1 MAVLPTRRGEKRR
14 QEARPLEAEQRVEEQ
29 WRLGEAKRLEAERR
43 AEEERRLEEAARLEE
58 ERRTKEREEQERQR
72 VEDIRR
78 QDEKEAMRLPEERS
92 AENRKLRT
100 LPASRIPL
108 RESVSMSQTKWIR
121 ETWQHEANDFTPWL
135 GGHLELVSDCTGLEL
150 HHLGTE
156 VAAAGGRADI
166 VAWES
171 KSKSKVVIE
180 NQIEAAN
187 TRHFQQLISYGE
199 DLQAK
204 IRIWIAAHFN
214 KKFRRLII
222 EQNWKNESKPDGAI
236 YYLLRIDRSADTGQ
250 LLLSL
255 DLGPTQA
262 QLERI
267 LFSQE
272 ERKIRRMLIDEFWS
286 QYGQQR
292 RRTRFSIDKR
302 QDAYVSKSVD
312 IGEARIEVYVRCHK
326 GWRREQRQRSINSY
340 ANRLLADFPTAKI
353 QKHWGYD
360 EIERT
365 LLDLRLSINLENLAS
380 WDEIGKWFSHI
391 EEKVRNATFSTYT
404 GI

>member
-1 MAVLPTRRGEKRR
+1 MRL
-14 QEARPLEAEQRVEEQ
+14 QEA
-29 WRLGEAKRLEAERR
+29 K
-43 AEEERRLEEAARLEE
+43 
-58 ERRTKEREEQERQR
+58 
-72 VEDIRR
+72 
-78 QDEKEAMRLPEERS
+78 S
-92 AENRKLRT
+92 AENRGLRT
-100 LPASRIPL
+100 LPASRTPL
-108 RESVSMSQTKWIR
+108 GESVSMSQSNWIR

-135 GGHLELVSDCTGLEL
+135 EGHLELVSDCTGLEL

-199 DLQAK
+199 DLQAR
-204 IRIWIAAHFN
+204 IRIWIAAHFS

-255 DLGPTQA
+255 DLGPTKV

-272 ERKIRRMLIDEFWS
+272 ERNIRRMLMDEF
-286 QYGQQR
+286 
-292 RRTRFSIDKR
+292 
-302 QDAYVSKSVD
+302 
-312 IGEARIEVYVRCHK
+312 
-326 GWRREQRQRSINSY
+326 
-340 ANRLLADFPTAKI
+340 
-353 QKHWGYD
+353 
-360 EIERT
+360 
-365 LLDLRLSINLENLAS
+365 
-380 WDEIGKWFSHI
+380 
-391 EEKVRNATFSTYT
+391 
-404 GI
+404 

>member
-1 MAVLPTRRGEKRR
+1 MAREKLKFVARSLWPLLLMALCLITVWWNTSGFLEFVVVLLPLWFVAAIGVPTVIAVVVLGVLDKRKEKRR
-14 QEARPLEAEQRVEEQ
+14 KAKESKQLPRDEQS
-29 WRLGEAKRLEAERR
+29 RLLEAERQ

-72 VEDIRR
+72 AEDIRR
-78 QDEKEAMRLPEERS
+78 QDEKEAMRLQEERS
-92 AENRKLRT
+92 AENRRLRT
-100 LPASRIPL
+100 PPASRTPI

-135 GGHLELVSDCTGLEL
+135 EGHLELVSDCTGLEL
-150 HHLGTE
+150 HYLGTE

-199 DLQAK
+199 DLQAQ

-214 KKFRRLII
+214 KKIRRLII

-236 YYLLRIDRSADTGQ
+236 YYLLRIARSADTGQ

-255 DLGPTQA
+255 DLGPTQT

-286 QYGQQR
+286 QHGQQGR
-292 RRTRFSIDKR
+292 QTRFSIDR
-302 QDAYVSKSVD
+302 CQDAYVSKSVD
-312 IGEARIEVYVRCHK
+312 IGEARIEVSVRCHK

-340 ANRLLADFPTAKI
+340 ANRLLGPVDI
-353 QKHWGYD
+353 
-360 EIERT
+360 
-365 LLDLRLSINLENLAS
+365 
-380 WDEIGKWFSHI
+380 
-391 EEKVRNATFSTYT
+391 
-404 GI
+404 